1 MDYQPEDGFAVP
13 PLVREELIRPEFG
26 GADEERGRDI
36 EMAMPPAEGEVEAA
50 AAAEGEG
57 EEEAGVPKPKPI
69 LKRAGEKRKRK
80 KVVRMAV
87 RDEALT
93 YADEGTPSPS
103 CLPRLFQG
111 AVADMLC
118 PHRNSRL
125 ESNVC

>member
-13 PLVREELIRPEFG
+13 PLVREESIRPEFG
-26 GADEERGRDI
+26 GADEGRVEDV
-36 EMAMPPAEGEVEAA
+36 EMAMPPAEGEVEPA

-69 LKRAGEKRKRK
+69 LRRAGEKRKRR

-93 YADEGTPSPS
+93 YADEGTSPS
-103 CLPRLFQG
+103 
-111 AVADMLC
+111 
-118 PHRNSRL
+118 S
-125 ESNVC
+125 